1 MRQPFQLPSINALI
15 SDDKDVLR
23 QIFTQLVAEVNELR
37 REVAFLSTQSNK
49 GKGY

>member
-15 SDDKDVLR
+15 GDDKDVLR

-37 REVAFLSTQSNK
+37 REVTFLSTQSNK